1 MQAGK
6 LRHRVTIQEKS
17 VTRDSFGAEVI
28 TWVEFAEVW
37 GSVEP
42 LRGREFIEGRQMAAS
57 VDHRVRIRQR
67 SGISPEMR
75 VSYDSRVFEIRA
87 VLHVNEAQREMH
99 LMCQE
104 IV

>member
-28 TWVEFAEVW
+28 TWVDFAEVW

-42 LRGREFIEGRQMAAS
+42 LRGREFIEGRQMTAS

-67 SGISPEMR
+67 AGISPEMR
-75 VSYDSRVFEIRA
+75 VSYAGRVFEIRA